1 MFKEAVNTGNASALA
16 GAQTAGATPRRT
28 AGTQRR
34 GKMVKVLKVLKVLN
48 F

>member
-16 GAQTAGATPRRT
+16 GAQTAGGHATAHRRD
-28 AGTQRR
+28 AEK
-34 GKMVKVLKVLKVLN
+34 GKMVKVLKVLN